1 MKELLETFTIPQI
14 LLFLV
19 LVAIA
24 FKKIA
29 DFLDWIGERFSKR
42 DKHKIEEYDLKQE
55 NIERFEKIENQVSE
69 MKESI
74 NKIATTVDT
83 LMESDKDAI
92 KAWITKEHHYFCYQ
106 KGWIDDY
113 SMDCLERRYDHYVE
127 EHGNSFVADL
137 MNEVRDLPKQ
147 EIKTEERDKDR
158 EHKV

>member
-1 MKELLETFTIPQI
+1 MKELLEAFTIPQI

-29 DFLDWIGERFSKR
+29 DFLDWISERFSKR
-42 DKHKIEEYDLKQE
+42 DKHKIEEHDLEQE

-74 NKIATTVDT
+74 DKIATTVDT

-92 KAWITKEHHYFCYQ
+92 KAWITREHHYFCYQ

-137 MNEVRDLPKQ
+137 VNEVRDLPKQ
-147 EIKTEERDKDR
+147 EIKIEERDKDR